1 MWIFIN
7 KLLFTSYEKEWRIEG
22 PADTNMTLMRE
33 FAKQS
38 SFNIFLD
45 EESEFGFVCR
55 IWNLP
60 SILHLGN
67 FSKIACKLK
76 QVAPHRCY
84 LTVKFEGMH
93 LLYLSQWA
101 QRYKVSRFFKDKLFV
116 IDNSTAS

>member
-1 MWIFIN
+1 MWKFIN
-7 KLLFTSYEKEWRIEG
+7 KLFFTSYEKEWRIEG

-45 EESEFGFVCR
+45 EKSQFGFVCR

-60 SILHLGN
+60 SILNLGN
-67 FSKIACKLK
+67 FAKIACKLK
-76 QVAPHRCY
+76 QVTPHRCY
-84 LTVKFEGMH
+84 LTVKFEGMRFT
-93 LLYLSQWA
+93 YLTQWI